1 MTDQAHLHAYY
12 ELGGER
18 DRLAEPIGQ
27 VEFLRTLEVLHE
39 QLPPAPATVADIGGG
54 PGRYSRWLAD
64 EGYAVHHRDL
74 VPLHVEQLRTDHPDI
89 DSALA
94 DARALDLPDDSADAV
109 LLLGPLYHLEDR
121 GERLAA
127 LREAARV
134 LRPGGVLVAA
144 AISRW
149 AARLD
154 GVMSKALYRTLPDLL
169 HVLDEVG
176 EPTGVLPPLYPGS
189 FTAYTHRPDE
199 LRAEVAEAG
208 LEVVD
213 LVAVESILFALAD
226 LEERLADPDEREV
239 LLASARAL
247 QRVPEL
253 LGIGP
258 HLLVVARAR

>member
-27 VEFLRTLEVLHE
+27 VEFLRTLEVLREH
-39 QLPPAPATVADIGGG
+39 LPPAPAVVADIGGG
-54 PGRYSRWLAD
+54 PGRYARWLAD
-64 EGYAVHHRDL
+64 AGYAVHHRDL
-74 VPLHVEQLRTDHPDI
+74 VPLHVDHPDI

-94 DARALDLPDDSADAV
+94 DARALDLPDSCADAV
-109 LLLGPLYHLEDR
+109 LLLGPLYHLEVR

-134 LRPGGVLVAA
+134 LRPDGVLVAA
-144 AISRW
+144 AITRW
-149 AARLD
+149 APRLD
-154 GVMSKALYRTLPDLL
+154 GVMTKALYRNLPDM
-169 HVLDEVG
+169 VRMLDEVG
-176 EPTGVLPPLYPGS
+176 EPTGVLPPLFPGS

-199 LRAEVAEAG
+199 LRTEVAEAG
-208 LEVVD
+208 LEVID

-258 HLLVVARAR
+258 HLLVVAKLP

>member
-27 VEFLRTLEVLHE
+27 VEFLRTLEVLREH
-39 QLPPAPATVADIGGG
+39 LPAAAAVVADIGGG
-54 PGRYSRWLAD
+54 PGRYARWLAD
-64 EGYAVHHRDL
+64 ERYAVHHRDL
-74 VPLHVEQLRTDHPDI
+74 VPLHIEQLRTDHPDI

-144 AISRW
+144 AITRW

-154 GVMSKALYRTLPDLL
+154 GVMSKALYRTLPDL
-169 HVLDEVG
+169 VRTLDEVG
-176 EPTGVLPPLYPGS
+176 EPTGVLPPLFPGS

>member
-1 MTDQAHLHAYY
+1 M
-12 ELGGER
+12 
-18 DRLAEPIGQ
+18 
-27 VEFLRTLEVLHE
+27 
-39 QLPPAPATVADIGGG
+39 
-54 PGRYSRWLAD
+54 
-64 EGYAVHHRDL
+64 
-74 VPLHVEQLRTDHPDI
+74 
-89 DSALA
+89 
-94 DARALDLPDDSADAV
+94 

-121 GERLAA
+121 AERLAA

-144 AISRW
+144 AITRW

-154 GVMSKALYRTLPDLL
+154 GVMTKALYRKLPDM
-169 HVLDEVG
+169 VRTLDEVG
-176 EPTGVLPPLYPGS
+176 EPTGVLPPLFPGS

-226 LEERLADPDEREV
+226 LEERMADPDEREV

-258 HLLVVARAR
+258 HLLVVARLP

>member
-12 ELGGER
+12 ERGEER

-27 VEFLRTLEVLHE
+27 VEFLRTVEVLREH
-39 QLPPAPATVADIGGG
+39 LPPAPATVADIGGG
-54 PGRYSRWLAD
+54 PGRYARWLAD

-74 VPLHVEQLRTDHPDI
+74 VPLHVEQLRSDHPGI

-94 DARALDLPDDSADAV
+94 DARDLDLGDDSVDAV
-109 LLLGPLYHLEDR
+109 VLLGPLYHLEDR
-121 GERLAA
+121 VERLTA

-134 LRPGGVLVAA
+134 VRPGGVVVAA
-144 AISRW
+144 AITRW

-154 GVMSKALYRTLPDLL
+154 GVMSKGLYRTLPDM
-169 HVLDEVG
+169 VRILDEVG

-213 LVAVESILFALAD
+213 LVVVEGILFALAD
-226 LEERLADPDEREV
+226 LEERMADPSEREV

-258 HLLVVARAR
+258 HLLVVARAG